1 MGRFF
6 YRYILIDKEVS
17 NVKPL
22 LKCRQGPMQN
32 NKKQG
37 VLLVNLGTP
46 DAPTAP
52 EVKRFLSQFLH
63 DQRVVDMTRWL
74 WCPILHGVILPIRS
88 PKVAKLYESVWMEEG
103 SPLMVYSK
111 RQAEKLA
118 KSIDIPVELGM
129 TYGNPSLQ
137 SGMESLIEK
146 GVEEVIVLPLY
157 PQYSGTTT
165 AAVSDGLTK
174 AFKNIPVMPGYKML
188 RDYHDHPTYIKA
200 LAESV
205 RRSWAEKGR
214 GDYLL
219 CSYHGIPQRYADNGD
234 IYPKHCE
241 ATTELL
247 RLELGLN
254 KEQIGM
260 TYQSRFGRE
269 EWLQPYTDK
278 TLEKLPEKGIKK
290 LDIMTPA
297 FSSDCLETLE
307 EISEECRDV
316 FLEQGGEVFNFIPC
330 LNDDD
335 LHIQMVVELIGR

>member
-1 MGRFF
+1 
-6 YRYILIDKEVS
+6 
-17 NVKPL
+17 
-22 LKCRQGPMQN
+22 MQN

-46 DAPTAP
+46 DEASAPA
-52 EVKRFLSQFLH
+52 VKQFLSQFLH
-63 DQRVVDMTRWL
+63 DKRVVDMTRWL
-74 WCPILHGVILPIRS
+74 WCPILHGVILPIRA
-88 PKVAKLYESVWMEEG
+88 PKVAKLYQSVWTEEG

-111 RQAEKLA
+111 RQAEKL
-118 KSIDIPVELGM
+118 KQLVEMPVELGM

-137 SGMESLIEK
+137 TGVESLLAQ

-174 AFKNIPVMPGYKML
+174 AFKKIPVTPSFQFI

-205 RRSWAEKGR
+205 KRSWQEKGK

-219 CSYHGIPQRYADNGD
+219 CSYHGIPKRYADNGD
-234 IYPKHCE
+234 IYPQHCQR
-241 ATTELL
+241 TTELL
-247 RLELGLN
+247 AKELGLTS
-254 KEQIGM
+254 EQIGM

-278 TLEKLPEKGIKK
+278 TLEVLPTKGIKK
-290 LDIMTPA
+290 LDIMAPA
-297 FSSDCLETLE
+297 FSVDCLETLE
-307 EISEECRDV
+307 ELSEECREIFV
-316 FLEQGGEVFNFIPC
+316 EQGGEVFTYIPC
-330 LNDDD
+330 LNEDE
-335 LHIQMVVELIGR
+335 LHIQMMAEIIGRH